1 MPASMDSMASE
12 KVSRVYWEGTHKQ
25 PRWRL
30 PSKLDVGVGNIL
42 RLLSSHVQRGMRVLE
57 IGCAPGKHL
66 AYLAK
71 VRGARVCG
79 LDYSE
84 PGIANS
90 QELFQ
95 RLGLEAEFHCEDL
108 HQSTF
113 PERSFDVVYS
123 LGVVE
128 HFQNPKP
135 AIESHL
141 AMAKPGGVVLIT
153 VPNYGGLY
161 GRIQRYFDPENLGI
175 HNLDITSPAELRR
188 LAPAEMLEDVEV
200 FRSGRLSPWII
211 NFEKQWPAPIA
222 RVVSRTLNVLGLL
235 QPFEIGPLCP
245 LILLKM
251 TTRTTVPNNDVSRA
265 KVGN

>member
-1 MPASMDSMASE
+1 
-12 KVSRVYWEGTHKQ
+12 
-25 PRWRL
+25 
-30 PSKLDVGVGNIL
+30 VGNAL
-42 RLLSSHVQRGMRVLE
+42 RLLSSHVQPDMRVLE

-66 AYLAK
+66 AHLAE
-71 VRGARVCG
+71 VRGAKVCG

-90 QELFQ
+90 RELFR

-113 PERSFDVVYS
+113 PEQSFDVVYS

-128 HFQNPKP
+128 HFQDPKP
-135 AIESHL
+135 AVERHI

-175 HNLDITSPAELRR
+175 HNLHIMTRAKLLR
-188 LAPAEMLEDVEV
+188 LAPAEMHGDVRA

-211 NFEKQWPAPIA
+211 NFEKKWPAPVA
-222 RVVSRTLNVLGLL
+222 RVVSLTLNALGLV
-235 QPFEIGPLCP
+235 QPFDIGPLCP
-245 LILLKM
+245 LLMLKI
-251 TTRTTVPNNDVSRA
+251 TRGTAIPQSGAAYQGEQLTF
-265 KVGN
+265 

>member
-1 MPASMDSMASE
+1 MASE
-12 KVSRVYWEGTHKQ
+12 KISRAYWESTHTQ

-30 PSKLDVGVGNIL
+30 PSKLNVGVGNVL
-42 RLLSSHVQRGMRVLE
+42 RLLRSHVQPGMRVLE

-90 QELFQ
+90 RELFQ
-95 RLGLEAEFHCEDL
+95 RLGLEAEFRCEDL

-128 HFQNPKP
+128 HFRNPNP
-135 AIESHL
+135 AIQRHL
-141 AMAKPGGVVLIT
+141 TMAKPGGVVLIT

-175 HNLDITSPAELRR
+175 HNLDIMSPAELRR
-188 LAPAEMLEDVEV
+188 LAPAEMLEDVKAC
-200 FRSGRLSPWII
+200 RSGRLSPWII
-211 NFEKQWPAPIA
+211 NFEKKWSAPVA
-222 RVVSRTLNVLGLL
+222 RVVSLALNVLGLL

-245 LILLKM
+245 FLMLKM
-251 TTRTTVPNNDVSRA
+251 TKRTTIPNNTMCHEQ
-265 KVGN
+265 N